1 MIFSV
6 IAVVSIIFY
15 MIVGGVGASSLP
27 IVGASSLIG
36 ELVAIL
42 MSCLSFGCA
51 LYAFIDIQRAET
63 WGLRCGRKCR
73 KQNHYSLI
81 FSGRVYYI
89 FKIISLV
96 VSILV
101 FIFISHGF
109 SDIGSLIFSSLIS
122 AYVIWCIWSLHEA
135 LMLGGKAAE
144 DVGFSKDQ
152 VTSPSIAQPHVTS
165 HPPTNVMGRVSHAD
179 RAFAAGRG
187 KLPAVREKGQQVAR
201 TARQFPAPG
210 SDQSL
215 LADAERCADL
225 ASGLGGWQ
233 LEPGVARL
241 GWSLFSRAELCGPG
255 LREPE

>member
-89 FKIISLV
+89 FKIISLA

-101 FIFISHGF
+101 FIFISHNF
-109 SDIGSLIFSSLIS
+109 SDVGSLIFSSLIS

-152 VTSPSIAQPHVTS
+152 VTSPSIPSTHVAS
-165 HPPTNVMGRVSHAD
+165 HPPTLLILPR
-179 RAFAAGRG
+179 RRPG
-187 KLPAVREKGQQVAR
+187 KTPPCTTTR
-201 TARQFPAPG
+201 TASSADSATVSCTRLG
-210 SDQSL
+210 S
-215 LADAERCADL
+215 A
-225 ASGLGGWQ
+225 GLGG
-233 LEPGVARL
+233 RL
-241 GWSLFSRAELCGPG
+241 GQRTRRLAT
-255 LREPE
+255 